1 MGLLSLIQLSIG
13 LMWKSKQIF
22 TSVVFT
28 VRLVR
33 RLTRSTRSTRSTVDR
48 RFGQAPPTQAKD
60 LTFAIMDLEKK
71 IKKVQTLKSKMW
83 KVEKTTSNS

>member
-33 RLTRSTRSTRSTVDR
+33 RLTRSTRSTVDR

-71 IKKVQTLKSKMW
+71 IKKVQILKSKMW

>member
-1 MGLLSLIQLSIG
+1 
-13 LMWKSKQIF
+13 MWKSKQIF